1 MHFLLSSAAEGGK
14 GKMMKKSVM
23 KLCMAA
29 AATAAVLSLS
39 ACGGKTTDTEQ
50 REAKETEKS
59 GVSELAAALQGKED

>member
-1 MHFLLSSAAEGGK
+1 
-14 GKMMKKSVM
+14 MMKKSVM

-59 GVSELAAALQGKED
+59 GVSELAAA